1 MRAVRIIINLN
12 LNIMIQRKNN
22 AHQIAYFSKKA
33 STAIPLGAIVSID
46 SDGFLIPATAST
58 TSHIGVSMEVIA
70 STDAD
75 YSSTRK
81 VMVDILK
88 SSTDQLEAEV
98 SAGTVAQTAVGA
110 FFDLN
115 STGDK
120 VDLSATSVKAVY
132 VVAVNTAK
140 GTVTIQLS
148 SLASVDE
155 TGA

>member
-1 MRAVRIIINLN
+1 
-12 LNIMIQRKNN
+12 MIQRKNN

-33 STAIPLGAIVSID
+33 STAINLGAIVSID
-46 SDGFLIPATAST
+46 TDGFLIPATAST
-58 TSHIGVSMEVIA
+58 TTHIGVCMEAIA
-70 STDAD
+70 ATDAD

-88 SSTDQLEAEV
+88 SPTDQLEAEV
-98 SAGTVAQTAVGA
+98 SAGTVAQTCVGA
-110 FFDLN
+110 FYDLN

>member
-1 MRAVRIIINLN
+1 
-12 LNIMIQRKNN
+12 MIKRKNG
-22 AHQIAYFSKKA
+22 AHNVMYFKKKA
-33 STAIPLGAIVSID
+33 STAIPLGAIVSLD
-46 SDGFLIPATAST
+46 SDGYLIPATAST
-58 TSHIGVSMEVIA
+58 TAHIGVCMEVIA
-70 STDAD
+70 TTDSD

-81 VMVDILK
+81 VMVDKLN
-88 SSTDQLEAEV
+88 SSTDVFTAEV

-110 FFDLN
+110 FYDLN

-132 VVAVNTAK
+132 VVDINTAA
-140 GTVTIQLS
+140 GTVDIQIN

>member
-1 MRAVRIIINLN
+1 
-12 LNIMIQRKNN
+12 MITRKNG
-22 AHQIAYFSKKA
+22 AHKIAYFKKKA
-33 STAIPLGAIVSID
+33 STAILLGAIVSID

-70 STDAD
+70 TTDSD

-81 VMVDILK
+81 VMVDIAN
-88 SSTDQLEAEV
+88 SSTDVFTADV
-98 SAGTVAQTAVGA
+98 SAGTIAQTAIGA
-110 FFDLN
+110 HYDLN

-132 VVAVNTAK
+132 VVDINTAK
-140 GTVTIQLS
+140 STVDIQIN

>member
-1 MRAVRIIINLN
+1 
-12 LNIMIQRKNN
+12 MIKRKNGAN
-22 AHQIAYFSKKA
+22 KIMYFKKKV
-33 STAIPLGAIVSID
+33 STAINFGAIVSID
-46 SDGFLIPATAST
+46 SDGYLIPATAST
-58 TSHIGVSMEVIA
+58 TTHIGVCMVA
-70 STDAD
+70 VAATDAD
-75 YSSTRK
+75 YAVATK
-81 VMVDILK
+81 IPVDIAQ
-88 SSTDQLEAEV
+88 SSTDVFTAEV

-132 VVAVNTAK
+132 VVDVNTAA
-140 GTVTIQLS
+140 GTVDIQIN